1 MSLNSQKKIPRE
13 CIICASRPALYFN
26 RLNVCPA
33 TFYCNH
39 STPPSRPHLVP
50 SKTYKFLNIL
60 CCFVLIIGMI
70 NDLLQFGVKL
80 TAKEFFL
87 VCELLISTSTII
99 VNILCLLRS
108 HTKIQESHGLISL
121 IDKKVVFEVTEVLS
135 ASSAGKIYD
144 LLLLF
149 ILILALHEVAILFR
163 IVITEELDFV
173 LVVRIF
179 ATEIILLCNVSIA
192 LYFAQFLTLYDI
204 TFENCYEELRKCV
217 QSKAHAR
224 LVTKLKKLQRFYM
237 CLRRNFKLNERFVRS
252 GIVITYAI
260 NVCLV
265 LIMFSYF
272 VVLQAEQELDLT
284 TLDLYLAGK
293 SMALIGMFFVGC
305 YDAQRILNKVLR
317 NYRFHLNII
326 ILDFRRKIHCCLCFN
341 VRQLN

>member
-1 MSLNSQKKIPRE
+1 
-13 CIICASRPALYFN
+13 
-26 RLNVCPA
+26 
-33 TFYCNH
+33 
-39 STPPSRPHLVP
+39 
-50 SKTYKFLNIL
+50 
-60 CCFVLIIGMI
+60 MI

-108 HTKIQESHGLISL
+108 HTNIQESHGLISL

-179 ATEIILLCNVSIA
+179 ATEIILLCNVSLA

-284 TLDLYLAGK
+284 TLDFYLAGK

-305 YDAQRILNKVLR
+305 YDAQRILNKAQNTLLSLFQCSTTKLKSEEAAQIESIIQTLSVLKPD
-317 NYRFHLNII
+317 LNASYIFTADMGLI
-326 ILDFRRKIHCCLCFN
+326 ASICGTVLTHVLVALQFRALLSRD
-341 VRQLN
+341 